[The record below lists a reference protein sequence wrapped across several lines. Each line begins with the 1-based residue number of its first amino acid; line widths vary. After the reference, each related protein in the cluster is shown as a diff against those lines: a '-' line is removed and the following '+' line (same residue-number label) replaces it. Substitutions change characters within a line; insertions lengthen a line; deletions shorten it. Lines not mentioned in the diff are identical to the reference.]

1 MTELVTTML
10 GSMHT
15 LRCGVPRYL
24 RALACLLFVVVS
36 VSAHAAGPVGAEYRL
51 LPGDRLEIAVWKE
64 ADLQKVVIVTPD
76 GNLSFPLIGVVSAA
90 GKTIVE
96 VRQEIERRLATY
108 MPDPVVTVTVTALAG
123 RVYVIGQVAR
133 PGAFETN
140 PRINVLQ
147 ALALAGGL
155 TPFAKGDDIIVLRA
169 DPAGSQRV
177 LQFRFGQVSQGRNVE
192 QNTLLENG
200 DVIVVP

>member
-1 MTELVTTML
+1 ML
-10 GSMHT
+10 RS
-15 LRCGVPRYL
+15 LRSL
-24 RALACLLFVVVS
+24 LTLACLLVL
-36 VSAHAAGPVGAEYRL
+36 SAGAASTHAAGPVNAEYRL
-51 LPGDRLEIAVWKE
+51 LPGDRLEVAVWKE

-76 GNLSFPLIGVVSAA
+76 GNLSFPLIGIVSAA
-90 GKTIVE
+90 GKTLVE
-96 VRQEIERRLATY
+96 VKQEIERRLATY

-133 PGAFETN
+133 PGALETN

-169 DPAGSQRV
+169 VASGDQRV
-177 LQFRFGQVSQGRNVE
+177 LQFKFGQVSQGRNLE
-192 QNTLLENG
+192 QNTPLENG

>member
-1 MTELVTTML
+1 MIRRSL
-10 GSMHT
+10 GV
-15 LRCGVPRYL
+15 LQV
-24 RALACLLFVVVS
+24 LACLFALSFV
-36 VSAHAAGPVGAEYRL
+36 PVTAQAVAPIGAEYRL

-76 GNLSFPLIGVVSAA
+76 GNLSFPLIGIVSAA

-123 RVYVIGQVAR
+123 RVYVIGQVVR
-133 PGAFETN
+133 PGALETN
-140 PRINVLQ
+140 PRINVLE

-155 TPFAKGDDIIVLRA
+155 TPFAKGGDIILLRA

-177 LQFRFGQVSQGRNVE
+177 LPFTVGQVSQGRNV
-192 QNTLLENG
+192 
-200 DVIVVP
+200 